1 MPNIGE
7 MLYVVIICHWILFNQ
22 SIILIPK
29 KSTYFISINHS
40 FISISK
46 LLSQF
51 ITSYCWHKSYC
62 IIAYWFFCLLEFIK
76 AMYLYRK
83 SSKNLS
89 LKKRFKVATL
99 RNLRSFSP
107 STFFDGNKPI
117 EEFSSNPSNKEEI
130 DCDTFQD
137 QDTSSS
143 LKDRYASK
151 IDQLF
156 DTEETSK
163 PSKSTQSGRARR
175 RNSITKYSLSEE
187 RM

>member
-1 MPNIGE
+1 
-7 MLYVVIICHWILFNQ
+7 
-22 SIILIPK
+22 
-29 KSTYFISINHS
+29 
-40 FISISK
+40 
-46 LLSQF
+46 
-51 ITSYCWHKSYC
+51 
-62 IIAYWFFCLLEFIK
+62 
-76 AMYLYRK
+76 MYLFRK

-107 STFFDGNKPI
+107 STFFDGDKPI
-117 EEFSSNPSNKEEI
+117 EEFSNNPSAKEEI

-156 DTEETSK
+156 GTEETSK
-163 PSKSTQSGRARR
+163 LSKSTQSGRVSRR
-175 RNSITKYSLSEE
+175 RIYPSK
-187 RM
+187 RD